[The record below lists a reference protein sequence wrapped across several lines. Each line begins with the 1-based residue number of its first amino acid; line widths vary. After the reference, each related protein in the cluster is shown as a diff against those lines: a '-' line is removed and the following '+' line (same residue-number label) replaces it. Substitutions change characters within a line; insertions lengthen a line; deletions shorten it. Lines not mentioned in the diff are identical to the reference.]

1 MSNKKSP
8 AGVGA
13 PDKGE
18 NKNTQPNN
26 ITHWPWMASADPRCW
41 RCKAFKADECNGL
54 IDYNWRDCPQ
64 YRRRRNV

>member
-13 PDKGE
+13 PDEGT
-18 NKNTQPNN
+18 NKNIQPNN
-26 ITHWPWMASADPRCW
+26 ITKRPWMASADQRCW
-41 RCKAFKADECNGL
+41 YCKAFREDECNGL

-64 YRRRRNV
+64 YRRRHNV